1 MTKKSSRFA
10 ILTAIA
16 SASILITSNAISVMV
31 FGSLGKTTDNNGWN
45 YVVALCIVLATTGLT
60 AYLGNFKG
68 YKLKVFRSACLFISK
83 LLGGA
88 ILGFYYG
95 GTASN
100 NNPQVAIISAIS
112 ISLIFAICAWQKYQ
126 IITVAAAF
134 ISALTAYGFS
144 LYAGTQG
151 IASLSTSVNLWGI
164 IWSIAC
170 LVYIAIA
177 LENFLTG
184 VSKIIE
190 YASRSNPSRSSKVK
204 LEHN

>member
-16 SASILITSNAISVMV
+16 SASILITCNAISVMV
-31 FGSLGKTTDNNGWN
+31 FGSLGKTADNNGWS

-60 AYLGNFKG
+60 AYLANFKE
-68 YKLKVFRSACLFISK
+68 FRSGLLKSTCLFVSI

-88 ILGFYYG
+88 TLGFFYG
-95 GTASN
+95 GIASN
-100 NNPQVAIISAIS
+100 NNPQIAMISAITL
-112 ISLIFAICAWQKYQ
+112 SLIFGVCAWQKYQ
-126 IITVAAAF
+126 IISVASAF
-134 ISALTAYGFS
+134 ISALAAYGFS

-151 IASLSTSVNLWGI
+151 IASLSASINLWGI
-164 IWSIAC
+164 IWSVAC

-184 VSKIIE
+184 VNKILK
-190 YASRSNPSRSSKVK
+190 YASLGNSSSSSEV
-204 LEHN
+204 